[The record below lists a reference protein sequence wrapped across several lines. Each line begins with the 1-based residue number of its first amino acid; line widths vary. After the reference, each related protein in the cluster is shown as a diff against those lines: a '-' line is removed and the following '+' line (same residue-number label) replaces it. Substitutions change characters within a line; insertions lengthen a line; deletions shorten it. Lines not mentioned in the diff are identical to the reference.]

1 MGCLTRLG
9 AALDQPTDPV
19 ELPVVEQPLPVE
31 EQPVLAAPAAEAGGR
46 WSSIRSSAMNRLRKG
61 KGSVKKG
68 LQKVKRVVRSV
79 PQVVDRTVTK
89 VQDAFSHLW
98 ECAVC
103 VGECICNTVSRVVG
117 SLLGSSPAPEP
128 AAEPTPVTL
137 AETGAE
143 AAEYAD
149 GADAS
154 DLSGALVPTSPVL
167 SMLPVSADVSAPVGP
182 GYDGGAPSV
191 PTSPFPSF
199 PADADTLAAVPADAG
214 VPVDAVGGL
223 RPVADVVVVTVNP
236 IPLLPSPVPSVASA
250 LVGSGYSGT
259 GGAST
264 SAAGVVITF
273 SPFSLEE
280 RLLASSDAHALVG
293 ASYGGAPSVPTSLPA
308 LPAPSLPARAA
319 PTAVISTGGAGLLTD
334 VGDSIPRSWLEF
346 FTLLDVVAA
355 ACGCDP
361 STIDLSNKPRMYIAS
376 ASDDGGFYEGCRV
389 CSRDHV
395 TCYPGRGE
403 TRLVVPFTQLSDPC
417 ACTNCGCR
425 SHFYPRGIP
434 MTTHGRY
441 LYYLAAS
448 PCHVQTDG
456 SYHMGDQCDPSCEY
470 RADEGFLAHLAA
482 GHAGLLMVNCR

>member
-31 EQPVLAAPAAEAGGR
+31 EHTVLAAPAAEAGGR
-46 WSSIRSSAMNRLRKG
+46 WSSIRSSVMNRYRKG
-61 KGSVKKG
+61 KGSCKKG

-89 VQDAFSHLW
+89 VQDAFSYLW

-103 VGECICNTVSRVVG
+103 VGECICNTVSSVVG

-149 GADAS
+149 GTDAS
-154 DLSGALVPTSPVL
+154 DLSGALVPTGPSVL

-191 PTSPFPSF
+191 TTSPFPSF

-214 VPVDAVGGL
+214 VPVEAVGGL

-236 IPLLPSPVPSVASA
+236 IPLLPSPVPSVAST
-250 LVGSGYSGT
+250 LVGSGYWCT

-361 STIDLSNKPRMYIAS
+361 STIDLSNKPRMCVF
-376 ASDDGGFYEGCRV
+376 DFEVNEGCRV

-395 TCYPGRGE
+395 RYYPGT
-403 TRLVVPFTQLSDPC
+403 TRLVVFSPLSEPC

-434 MTTHGRY
+434 MTVHGRY
-441 LYYLAAS
+441 LYYLAAYPYHLES
-448 PCHVQTDG
+448 G
-456 SYHMGDQCDPSCEY
+456 SSYHMVDQCHPACEM
-470 RADEGFLAHLAA
+470 RDEVYVAYLAV
-482 GHAGLLMVNCR
+482 GHW

>member
-19 ELPVVEQPLPVE
+19 ELPVVEQPLAVE

-46 WSSIRSSAMNRLRKG
+46 WSSIRSSVMNRYRKG

-68 LQKVKRVVRSV
+68 LQKVKRGVRSV

-89 VQDAFSHLW
+89 AQDAFSHLW

-143 AAEYAD
+143 VAEYAD

-154 DLSGALVPTSPVL
+154 DLSGALVPTDPVL
-167 SMLPVSADVSAPVGP
+167 SVLPVSADVSAPVGP

-223 RPVADVVVVTVNP
+223 RPVVDVVVVTVNP

-250 LVGSGYSGT
+250 LVGSGYWGT

-264 SAAGVVITF
+264 SAACVVITF
-273 SPFSLEE
+273 SPLSLEE
-280 RLLASSDAHALVG
+280 RLLASSDARALVG

-308 LPAPSLPARAA
+308 LPASSLPAPAA
-319 PTAVISTGGAGLLTD
+319 PTAVISTGGAVFLTD

-346 FTLLDVVAA
+346 FTLIDVVAA
-355 ACGCDP
+355 ACGCVPFLVDVP
-361 STIDLSNKPRMYIAS
+361 NKPRMCSYS
-376 ASDDGGFYEGCRV
+376 LFFEKPVEGCRN
-389 CSRDHV
+389 CGGHHEDS
-395 TCYPGRGE
+395 YPGDAPA
-403 TRLVVPFTQLSDPC
+403 VPLNHPSDPC
-417 ACTNCGCR
+417 ACTSCGCR
-425 SHFYPRGIP
+425 SHYFPRGFP
-434 MTTHGRY
+434 MTLHGRL
-441 LYYLAAS
+441 LYALAVYPYHWES
-448 PCHVQTDG
+448 DS
-456 SYHMGDQCDPSCEY
+456 SYHTADRCGPSCW
-470 RADEGFLAHLAA
+470 DMWHISGF
-482 GHAGLLMVNCR
+482 